1 MSQLEAG
8 GDGLVTGITFI
19 MRPRNK
25 FTSLFNI
32 NNTAEPSWAWTE
44 KSSGP
49 CLKCISRMLTTSKS
63 HASGSLFICS
73 IILLK
78 FEHRIQLISEVRE
91 HASDILED
99 VTCRS
104 EIGKSWRTFLEL
116 ETMDAGWC
124 IRNKDQNG
132 RSLNRS

>member
-1 MSQLEAG
+1 MSQLEAGG

-49 CLKCISRMLTTSKS
+49 CLKCISRMLTTRKVTLLDHCSS
-63 HASGSLFICS
+63 VQSSFSSLSIASSS
-73 IILLK
+73 
-78 FEHRIQLISEVRE
+78 SV
-91 HASDILED
+91 
-99 VTCRS
+99 RS
-104 EIGKSWRTFLEL
+104 ESMLPISWRTSPADLKLE
-116 ETMDAGWC
+116 
-124 IRNKDQNG
+124 KV
-132 RSLNRS
+132 

>member
-49 CLKCISRMLTTSKS
+49 CLKC
-63 HASGSLFICS
+63 
-73 IILLK
+73 
-78 FEHRIQLISEVRE
+78 
-91 HASDILED
+91 
-99 VTCRS
+99 
-104 EIGKSWRTFLEL
+104 
-116 ETMDAGWC
+116 
-124 IRNKDQNG
+124 
-132 RSLNRS
+132 